1 MGEEEEEE
9 EVKVKENKA
18 VSSELLLVNSNN
30 DVTTGTVH
38 PKVNLNKEQST
49 LSSWL
54 TISNKPHPQQQPQQ
68 QQESTKVVLLKMEKV
83 ISNTLTTCNTTT
95 TLTTTI
101 DAADA
106 DADAD
111 ADAAVAATADITT
124 TATTTVTTTQNE
136 KSKVPDNNVNR
147 TPTSPTPTPTPTPKI
162 VVHDSVHGTVDTIIK
177 SDQKEQE
184 SAGCDIAMS
193 SSTTNNDKVVVKKT
207 VVYNDMEPK
216 IKLKDNPKVKK
227 TIRND
232 DDDDDDKVVMMNKL
246 LLLEEKE
253 TKTNE
258 QRMSNN
264 KEALVGVVQNVAV
277 AATATV
283 VVSKKEQSEEDVD
296 NDKDDDKDETI
307 VENNKQSKDL
317 KHKIGI
323 ENYFIKKKGMDD
335 NDDVT
340 YIIEH
345 QNVQGGIKDVKSK
358 NDTFDIDTTDN
369 NNTTTNT
376 TTTPT
381 QKKNVKVLE
390 TIEKIKMATDPKC
403 LGADET
409 PNVIIEDSKA
419 TQMNITSM
427 NCSSEK
433 KVNRNHKH
441 KLHSSKASVINNDT
455 LIDKVSKENK
465 AVVVGKVE
473 KLKQGRNN
481 NVVAAKIFPYDEMIV
496 TDDPKMRGRWRKIFD
511 LLVPFRHLALETGQI
526 FPRLYPG
533 VVKV

>member
-1 MGEEEEEE
+1 MG
-9 EVKVKENKA
+9 VKVKENKA

-101 DAADA
+101 
-106 DADAD
+106 
-111 ADAAVAATADITT
+111 
-124 TATTTVTTTQNE
+124 TTTQNE

-216 IKLKDNPKVKK
+216 IKLKDKPKGKK

-283 VVSKKEQSEEDVD
+283 VVSKKVQSEKDVD

-369 NNTTTNT
+369 NNTT
-376 TTTPT
+376 
-381 QKKNVKVLE
+381 
-390 TIEKIKMATDPKC
+390 A
-403 LGADET
+403 
-409 PNVIIEDSKA
+409 
-419 TQMNITSM
+419 
-427 NCSSEK
+427 
-433 KVNRNHKH
+433 
-441 KLHSSKASVINNDT
+441 
-455 LIDKVSKENK
+455 
-465 AVVVGKVE
+465 
-473 KLKQGRNN
+473 
-481 NVVAAKIFPYDEMIV
+481 
-496 TDDPKMRGRWRKIFD
+496 
-511 LLVPFRHLALETGQI
+511 
-526 FPRLYPG
+526 
-533 VVKV
+533 